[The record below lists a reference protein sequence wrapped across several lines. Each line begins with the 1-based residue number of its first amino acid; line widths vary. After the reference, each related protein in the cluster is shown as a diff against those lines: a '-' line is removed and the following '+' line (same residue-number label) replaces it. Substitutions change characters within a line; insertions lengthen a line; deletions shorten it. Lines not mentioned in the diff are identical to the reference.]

1 MTSYS
6 NCSGGWEWNQRQ
18 EGTRRQPGAYTH
30 KTVSAWSAFLFQV
43 QLSLSRTPQILTL
56 PGNLSCQKSPGFPLL
71 QAIQQY
77 WNLLLAFLNT
87 LWPKVICTRPLLQHF
102 HYISWMC
109 YLNITANI
117 LWHTTATQQIWLLWF
132 LTSGQS
138 KCFHTLLIRKKKKV
152 PKSKRI
158 PWTLSQ
164 LANTVRHSPIC
175 SIEITLFVQ
184 LLLNIDLQFSPD
196 LVSEYD
202 NFVMIKLFTI
212 ISSHLRNV
220 GYTIQQQQFNSIF
233 SSSVLGTTRR
243 SSYPT
248 KNYWHQG

>member
-1 MTSYS
+1 MTYNCHSTNMATMIFNIWTEQVFPYS
-6 NCSGGWEWNQRQ
+6 VDQ
-18 EGTRRQPGAYTH
+18 E
-30 KTVSAWSAFLFQV
+30 
-43 QLSLSRTPQILTL
+43 
-56 PGNLSCQKSPGFPLL
+56 
-71 QAIQQY
+71 
-77 WNLLLAFLNT
+77 
-87 LWPKVICTRPLLQHF
+87 
-102 HYISWMC
+102 
-109 YLNITANI
+109 
-117 LWHTTATQQIWLLWF
+117 
-132 LTSGQS
+132 
-138 KCFHTLLIRKKKKV
+138 KKKKV

-184 LLLNIDLQFSPD
+184 LLLNIYLQFSPD

-248 KNYWHQG
+248 KNY